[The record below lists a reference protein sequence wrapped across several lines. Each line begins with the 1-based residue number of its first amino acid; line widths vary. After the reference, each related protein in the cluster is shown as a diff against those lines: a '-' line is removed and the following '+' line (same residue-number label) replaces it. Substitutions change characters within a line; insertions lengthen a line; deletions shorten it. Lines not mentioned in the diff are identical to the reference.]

1 MQKFDIFIRG
11 INPERLDEADAIRAN
26 AAKTLQIRLTDL
38 DDLLAQ
44 PSVCIHRNA
53 TEEEAKNYQRTLTK
67 LGLVSLYSPVVQSA
81 SLELIP
87 MEDEFAETTLNC
99 PNCEHEMTI
108 SEEEVEPEKC
118 EKCGINIT
126 KFLEQKKQN
135 EEREALKAKLLASQ
149 AIINNE
155 RLKQQ
160 QEEAERQ
167 RKLDLEKQVLEELK
181 GSQVKK
187 PLNLKL
193 FAIGGGMALA
203 TAGAS
208 YFLTQRNVA
217 PPALSNPASPSL
229 VTGAEIQPSSD
240 VSVKLAAPKKSA
252 SPMNAQQAMQ
262 KTHDQAAKFLSGFG
276 LDADAF
282 ANAGGTTGESSV
294 PPTNDEIMATVAAM
308 TAGYETTNTTSAT
321 SSPAINNP
329 IPSEN
334 PPVSTTFS
342 PAAVNNSIPSGNP
355 SVSSI
360 SAPQNAVTKNPAPP
374 PLQANNANELFT
386 VINGDIAWD
395 SFLAKNSKILLD
407 RQLPENAAKLS
418 KFIIANDVYI
428 DAIGALLHSAQQA
441 KQTKLLDDNFAA
453 IETRLTPLS
462 TEQQA
467 VYFAQ
472 ASRYLTLENGKNHLL
487 AKSENL
493 LANLQVPESQLNVI
507 LKLAVTYSKA
517 GNIEIANSYFSKIN
531 TLLTSITDLDSQ
543 AQLRAAV
550 ALAYY
555 DINNIPVA
563 VQWIN
568 STEPLLKQL
577 KPETLSTLISVYAQC
592 NQWQSVLALLAQ
604 IDAKA
609 QYDLRLY
616 RTITASLKAGFVTNA
631 LELHKSLHAPVYK
644 ALANV
649 LIANYSPATAAEL
662 VANAEQMSANLI
674 PAEKITVTSQ
684 LVDYYGRLKNAAK
697 IETFITATQDA
708 LTKLP
713 TSEEKDAL
721 LEAVIKHY
729 IHGFQMKAASNLLT
743 AIQSTAIKTRLN
755 LEINALT
762 DVSGLLK

>member
-11 INPERLDEADAIRAN
+11 INPDRLAEAETIRVN
-26 AAKTLQIRLTDL
+26 AAKTLQISLSEL
-38 DDLLAQ
+38 DALLAQ
-44 PSVCIHRNA
+44 PNVCIHRNA
-53 TEEEAKNYQRTLTK
+53 TEEDAKNYQRTLAK
-67 LGLVSLYSPVVQSA
+67 LGLISLYSPVIQSV

-87 MEDEFAETTLNC
+87 MEDEFAETILSC
-99 PNCEHEMTI
+99 PNCNHEMPI
-108 SEEEVEPEKC
+108 DENGIEPEKC
-118 EKCGINIT
+118 GQCGINIA

-240 VSVKLAAPKKSA
+240 VSVKLATPKKSA

-282 ANAGGTTGESSV
+282 ANAGGATGESSL
-294 PPTNDEIMATVAAM
+294 PPTNDEIMATVAEM
-308 TAGYETTNTTSAT
+308 TAGYEATNTTSAT
-321 SSPAINNP
+321 SSLS

-334 PPVSTTFS
+334 PPVSATFS
-342 PAAVNNSIPSGNP
+342 PAVNNPIPSENP

-360 SAPQNAVTKNPAPP
+360 SAPQNVVTKNPAPP
-374 PLQANNANELFT
+374 PLQTNNANELFT

-467 VYFAQ
+467 IYFAQ

-493 LANLQVPESQLNVI
+493 LANLQLPESQLNVI

-517 GNIEIANSYFSKIN
+517 GNIEMANSYFSKIN
-531 TLLTSITDLDSQ
+531 TLLTSITNLDSQ

-662 VANAEQMSANLI
+662 VANAEQMSVNLA
-674 PAEKITVTSQ
+674 PAEKVTVTSQ

-755 LEINALT
+755 LEINALA